1 MANIQPRR
9 NADGRLISYRIRVF
23 RGRGKDGKQLKPA
36 QMTFAV
42 EPGWTEK
49 TALKKATAAAAV
61 FEKQI
66 KEGTTS
72 DSRQRFDAYCDYVI
86 DLKDQNGAKHSTIF
100 NYRAFTERIY
110 PSIGHFKLK
119 DIRAEH
125 LNRLYTELAKD
136 GQNKRT
142 GGKLSGKT
150 RLEIHRLIHIVLEQA
165 VREGLVP
172 FNVADRVEPPKAERK
187 DVNYYQPEEVA
198 AIREALETEPI
209 EMKTFVHLLLVTG
222 ARRGEI
228 LGLKWDAIDFKG
240 CKLHICNTVQYR
252 PGYGVYEATP
262 KTKQSDRFITMPKE
276 SMQLLRTY
284 HRWQLEKRLR
294 LGELYQDQ
302 GFVFAGDTGAP
313 LHPDS
318 IGTWLSRFADRHGLP
333 HLNCH
338 AFRHTMASLL
348 YYNGVDSV
356 SISKRLGHSMVSTTA
371 DIYAHVIEAADQRNA
386 DILEEVILK
395 SS

>member
-1 MANIQPRR
+1 MANLQERR

-72 DSRQRFDAYCDYVI
+72 DSRLRFDAYCDYVI
-86 DLKDQNGAKHSTIF
+86 GLKDQNGAKHSTIF

-110 PSIGHFKLK
+110 PSIGHLKLK

-150 RLEIHRLIHIVLEQA
+150 RLEIHRLVHIVLEQA

-209 EMKTFVHLLLVTG
+209 QMRTFVHLLLITG

-228 LGLKWDAIDFKG
+228 LGLKWDAVDFKG
-240 CKLHICNTVQYR
+240 SKLHICNTVQYR
-252 PGYGVYEATP
+252 PGYGTYEDTP
-262 KTKQSDRFITMPKE
+262 KTKQSDRYITMPKE
-276 SMQLLRTY
+276 SMQLLREY
-284 HRWQLEKRLR
+284 RHWQEGERLR
-294 LGELYQDQ
+294 LGEHYEDR